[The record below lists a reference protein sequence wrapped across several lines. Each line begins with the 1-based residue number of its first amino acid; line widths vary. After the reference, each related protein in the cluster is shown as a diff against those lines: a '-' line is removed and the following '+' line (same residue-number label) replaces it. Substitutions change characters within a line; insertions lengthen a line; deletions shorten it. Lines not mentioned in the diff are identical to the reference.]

1 MWTVIQ
7 NKRGKYYVKNRDTGE
22 LRGTHDCLRWAEVH
36 CTILN
41 EREQHEQRHS
51 SKDTGTGEAVVIA

>member
-7 NKRGKYYVKNRDTGE
+7 TKRGRYYVKNRETGE

-36 CTILN
+36 CAILN

-51 SKDTGTGEAVVIA
+51 SQDSGTVRRAVRA